1 MREILFKGKKKDNGE
16 ECMLGCLWKILELL
30 SCRRELKT
38 EILNL
43 WRYKRDKSRNN
54 QVPWTVA
61 YKYPV

>member
-1 MREILFKGKKKDNGE
+1 
-16 ECMLGCLWKILELL
+16 MLGCLCKILELL

-38 EILNL
+38 ETLNL